1 MYHLSNT
8 SSRKGFTLVE
18 IMIVVVI
25 IGILAAIGLPQF
37 AKVRAKSI
45 EKTIVNDGR
54 LIGSAATQLSLD
66 TGDAT
71 IELSV
76 VNVGGFREWTL
87 TAARAGQNV
96 TEIGR
101 LTSGNNILPVIINTG
116 ASPIVGQ
123 FVITNTNYRSA
134 NGTYVGTR
142 SANNGG
148 LNGLSFNNEGKV
160 Y

>member
-37 AKVRAKSI
+37 AKVRSKSI
-45 EKTIVNDGR
+45 EKTIVNDAR
-54 LIGSAATQLSLD
+54 VIGSAVSQLAVD
-66 TGDAT
+66 TGDNT
-71 IELSV
+71 IVLSV
-76 VNVGGFREWTL
+76 ANVAGFTEWTL
-87 TAARAGQNV
+87 TATRGTTPV
-96 TEIGR
+96 TEVGR
-101 LTSGNNILPVIINTG
+101 LSSGNNIAPVTINT
-116 ASPIVGQ
+116 AAPATVGQ
-123 FVITNTNYRSA
+123 FIITNTNYRSA

-142 SANNGG
+142 SANNGTG
-148 LNGLSFNNEGKV
+148 IGLSFNNEGKI